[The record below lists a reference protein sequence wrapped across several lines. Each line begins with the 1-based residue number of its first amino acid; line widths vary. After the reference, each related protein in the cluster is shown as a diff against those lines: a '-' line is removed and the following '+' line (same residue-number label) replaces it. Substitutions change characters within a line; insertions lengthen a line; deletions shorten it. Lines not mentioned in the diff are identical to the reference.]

1 MVGVAL
7 MLLSVTGCAG
17 EDEGS
22 EESKAAPKKGGIYRI
37 QAPSF
42 EFTGGFDPTGEYL
55 GIGFN
60 LYSCCL
66 IRTVMGYKHVA
77 GSEGN
82 ELVPDLA
89 AEEPEISADGR
100 TYTFTLKDGVKFGPP
115 VDREVISKDIA
126 YAFERIGTE
135 SLVAQY
141 GFYYDVI
148 EGMAAFKEGKAKT
161 ISGIE
166 TPDEKTI
173 SFTLTEPTGDFP
185 YRMAMPATAPIPEE
199 VAKCFTKAGE
209 YGRYLI
215 SSGPYML
222 EGSDELKISSCKAMK
237 PISGFDPS
245 RRLAFVRN
253 PNYDPASDSK
263 EARENFID
271 GLDYTLNTNIKDIF
285 NKIEAGE
292 LDGEIAPPPPE
303 VLRKYSQSESLKN
316 QMTLTPLDVTWYIS
330 LNLTQAP
337 FDDIHVRKAANWVID
352 KAGLRRPWGGELR
365 GNIAQHI
372 VPDAMFN
379 GALEDYAP
387 YQTEGDAGDLEK
399 AKDEMRKS
407 RYDTNKDGVC
417 DASECKNVYHVSRNE
432 PPFTDM
438 EPTIEQAFKMI
449 GIELKTRQFQD
460 PYPVIQDVSKNAPI
474 TSVAGW
480 FKDYPDPSTF
490 MVLFDSRSILPQ
502 GNINYA
508 LVGVTPEQAKDI
520 KAEGTVEGIPNV
532 DADIDECS
540 KLTDEDRLTCWQELD
555 KKLMEEVVPWIPYLN
570 ENAVDIIG
578 PAVTKFEVDQFAGE
592 ASYAHVAVDPSK
604 QK

>member
-1 MVGVAL
+1 MRRRG
-7 MLLSVTGCAG
+7 
-17 EDEGS
+17 DEGG
-22 EESKAAPKKGGIYRI
+22 EESASTPKKGAASTVSRVPRSSSR
-37 QAPSF
+37 AA
-42 EFTGGFDPTGEYL
+42 FDPTGEYL
-55 GIGFN
+55 STGFN
-60 LYSCCL
+60 LFSLLSDQDADGLQARLRAPRATSSCPTSPP
-66 IRTVMGYKHVA
+66 R
-77 GSEGN
+77 S
-82 ELVPDLA
+82 
-89 AEEPEISADGR
+89 PEISADGR
-100 TYTFTLKDGVKFGPP
+100 TYTFTLKDGVMFGPP
-115 VDREVISKDIA
+115 VGREVTSKDVA

-148 EGMAAFKEGKAKT
+148 EGMAEFKEGKAKT

-185 YRMAMPATAPIPEE
+185 YRAAMPASAPIPEE

-222 EGSDELKISSCKAMK
+222 EGSDKLEISSCEAMK

-245 RRLAFVRN
+245 RRLALVRN

-271 GLDYTLNTNIKDIF
+271 GLEYTLNTNIKDIF

-292 LDGEIAPPPPE
+292 LDGEIAPTPPE

-316 QMTLTPLDVTWYIS
+316 RMTLTPTDATWYIS
-330 LNLTQAP
+330 FNLTQPP
-337 FDDIHVRKAANWVID
+337 FDDIHVRKAANWVMD
-352 KAGLRRPWGGELR
+352 KAALRLPWGGELR
-365 GNIAQHI
+365 GKIAQHI
-372 VPDAMFN
+372 VPDTMFN

-387 YQTEGDAGDLEK
+387 YKTEGDAGDLEQ
-399 AKDEMRKS
+399 AKEEMRQS
-407 RYDTNKDGVC
+407 QYDANKDGVC
-417 DASECKNVYHVSRNE
+417 DASECKNVFHVNRNE

-438 EPTIEQAFKMI
+438 EPTIEQAFKTI
-449 GIELKTRQFQD
+449 GIELRTRQFQD
-460 PYPVIQDVSKNAPI
+460 PYPVIQDVSKNVPI
-474 TSVAGW
+474 TSLAGW
-480 FKDYPDPSTF
+480 FKDYADPSTF

-508 LVGVTPEQAKDI
+508 LVGLTPEQAKEI

-532 DADIDECS
+532 DADIDECN
-540 KLTDEDRLTCWQELD
+540 KLTDGERLTCWQELD
-555 KKLMEEVVPWIPYLN
+555 KKLMEEVVPWIPYLT

-578 PAVTKFEVDQFAGE
+578 PAVTKYEVDQFAGE